1 MRARILALDGGA
13 DRELVD
19 GLASVVA
26 GYSEHFEPLEV
37 HPACGLETQPRGSA
51 LVSQCLR
58 NPPQCLVLCLP
69 EHGIPFATA
78 CFDALR
84 GTPSLPPVFCLARSG
99 TPSDLKRLWKLG
111 ARDLLLPPVRISEW
125 GAKLLRSDESN
136 PKALVT
142 RTLPIVRR
150 HPALSQIIGD
160 SPAWH
165 ASFGKVPNVANWN
178 VSVLIRGETGTGK
191 ELCARAIHDLSSR
204 ASRPF
209 VPLNC
214 GAVPVD
220 LIENELFGHERGAFT
235 GAVCSSTGLVQEAE
249 GGTLF
254 FDEVDA
260 LPPSAQ
266 VKLLRLLQN
275 KTYRRLGSTRES
287 LADIRVIAA
296 TNADLKAAVAEHRFR
311 EDLYYR
317 INVFELILPPLR
329 QRVADIRLLA
339 AHFLDRFASEQGRPS
354 PALTAEV
361 IHALEAQRWPGNIR
375 ELENVIQRALIVA
388 EGRPLSI
395 GHLNLPADHGISVR
409 SGESFQDLKAQ
420 SVAMIERHLLT
431 RFMDE
436 HDGNIT
442 RASRAAKK
450 NRRAFWQLLKKHGLH
465 GSDPRCRPSRV
476 D

>member
-1 MRARILALDGGA
+1 
-13 DRELVD
+13 
-19 GLASVVA
+19 
-26 GYSEHFEPLEV
+26 
-37 HPACGLETQPRGSA
+37 
-51 LVSQCLR
+51 
-58 NPPQCLVLCLP
+58 
-69 EHGIPFATA
+69 
-78 CFDALR
+78 
-84 GTPSLPPVFCLARSG
+84 
-99 TPSDLKRLWKLG
+99 
-111 ARDLLLPPVRISEW
+111 
-125 GAKLLRSDESN
+125 LLRTDEAN
-136 PKALVT
+136 LKPT
-142 RTLPIVRR
+142 RSQIIPVAQR

-235 GAVCSSTGLVQEAE
+235 GAVCSTTGLVQEAE

-275 KTYRRLGSTRES
+275 KTYRRIGSTRES

-296 TNADLKAAVAEHRFR
+296 TNADLKLAVAEHRFR

-329 QRVADIRLLA
+329 QRIADIRLLA
-339 AHFLDRFASEQGRPS
+339 AHFLDRFASEQSRPA
-354 PALTAEV
+354 PDLTPEV
-361 IHALEAQRWPGNIR
+361 IEALEAQCWPGNIR

-388 EGRPLSI
+388 EGRPLCLE
-395 GHLNLPADHGISVR
+395 HLNLPAHHRISVR
-409 SGESFQDLKAQ
+409 PEDSFQSLKAQ

-431 RFMDE
+431 RFMDD

-442 RASRAAKK
+442 HASRAAKK
-450 NRRAFWQLLKKHGLH
+450 NRRAFWQLLKKHGLQ
-465 GSDPRCRPSRV
+465 GSDSRCRPPRPG
-476 D
+476 